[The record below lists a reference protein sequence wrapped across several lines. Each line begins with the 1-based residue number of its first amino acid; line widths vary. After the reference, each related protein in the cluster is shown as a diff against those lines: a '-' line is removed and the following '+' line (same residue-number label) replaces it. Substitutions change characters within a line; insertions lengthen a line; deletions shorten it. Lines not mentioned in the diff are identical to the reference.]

1 MITGLIALSAL
12 TASVAGAKEQVRE
25 NKMAEPARPEALSL
39 FVGTWHTTGA
49 TRAKANAPSERIDAT
64 DRYEWMEGRFFL
76 LHHVDARTP
85 HATKAL
91 EIIGPAGPDGGFP
104 TKGFGSEG
112 QTFAFTYELDGR
124 TFRNIGP
131 NERFAGAF
139 TEDGETLSGTW
150 ERSEDGRTW
159 KPWKNI
165 KLTKV
170 RAR

>member
-1 MITGLIALSAL
+1 MPEA
-12 TASVAGAKEQVRE
+12 V
-25 NKMAEPARPEALSL
+25 RPEALSL

-49 TRAKANAPSERIDAT
+49 TRAATSASSERIDAT
-64 DRYEWMEGRFFL
+64 DRYEWMEGRYFL
-76 LHHVDARTP
+76 LHHVDSRTP

-104 TKGFGSEG
+104 TRGFDSDG

-124 TFRNIGP
+124 TFRNIGL

-150 ERSEDGRTW
+150 GRSEDRRSW
-159 KPWKNI
+159 QPWMDI